1 MDGNRKRQI
10 LRAEAY
16 YAQLDELARA
26 LAERGF
32 YVMGGI
38 QPGVGPLPP
47 EVLPETPAM
56 TDAAPAFWKAPDSR

>member
-1 MDGNRKRQI
+1 MDRERKRQI

-26 LAERGF
+26 LAARGF

-38 QPGVGPLPP
+38 QPGSDDQRLPP
-47 EVLPETPAM
+47 APPETEVPA
-56 TDAAPAFWKAPDSR
+56 PFWKTSDSR